1 MTMATDS
8 PRKLAEKRLQSLK
21 SERVSWDKNAREI
34 SDFILPMRSRVMC
47 DDTNRGDR
55 RNNKIINNR
64 ATMASRTTSSGMMS
78 GITSPARPWF
88 NLAPVA
94 RAIMEFGPVKS
105 WFYECTQRMRD
116 VFLRSNL
123 YQVLPTSYQEMATF
137 GVGPIWVDEHP
148 DTVIRCEAFTWG
160 EYYLSNGAD
169 GRVNAFYR
177 EFKWTANQLAE
188 KFGKDKLS
196 TAARNMIDNSTGDL
210 FVSCAQ
216 MVEMNPSA
224 NPDRAGNKNLPFTSL
239 TWETG
244 APGDQVL
251 EHTGYHEF
259 PVMAPRWET
268 LPGDAYGTGPGRICL
283 GDVKALQLYERQ
295 AARMAETGAN
305 PPLQVPVELKG
316 QPSSTLPGGVTY
328 VAMVGNQNQMAPIY
342 KPDAAWLSPI
352 QAKIKE
358 HEARINEAFFV
369 DLFLMVSQL
378 DTVRTA
384 TEIAA
389 RKEEKM
395 LMLGPVL
402 ERINDELLDPLID
415 RTFNIMLRQS
425 LPIWAGV
432 IDGDP
437 LLPEPPEELIN
448 ANSEIQAEY
457 VSILAQAQKSQNVL
471 GLERFATLAGNLSGA
486 FPEVLDKVDS
496 DQLVEEYA
504 DAIGVVP
511 TVVRGADQVAAI
523 REQRA
528 RQQQAAQ
535 AQQAAGAAIQG
546 AKLLSETEVTP
557 DNVLGQ
563 MLGA

>member
-1 MTMATDS
+1 MSTDS
-8 PRKLAEKRLQSLK
+8 PRKLAEKRLSALK
-21 SERVSWDKNAREI
+21 NERSSWDTNAKEI

-64 ATMASRTTSSGMMS
+64 ATMASRTTASGMMS

-123 YQVLPTSYQEMATF
+123 YQVLPTCYQEMCTF
-137 GVGPIWVDEHP
+137 GTGCIWVDEHP

-160 EYYLSNGAD
+160 EYWISNGAD
-169 GRVNAFYR
+169 GRAAAIYR
-177 EFKWTANQLAE
+177 EFKWTVNQLVQ
-188 KFGKDKLS
+188 KFGLEALS
-196 TAARNMIDNSTGDL
+196 PASKALYENNNGDQ
-210 FVSCAQ
+210 FISCAQ
-216 MVEMNPSA
+216 RVELNMNA
-224 NPDRAGNKNLPFTSL
+224 NPDRAGSRNLPFSAL

-251 EHTGYHEF
+251 EDRGYHEF
-259 PVMAPRWET
+259 PAMAVRWESM
-268 LPGDAYGTGPGRICL
+268 PGDAYGTGPGRICL

-295 AARMAETGAN
+295 AARMTETGAN
-305 PPLQVPVELKG
+305 PPLQAPAELRG
-316 QPSSTLPGGVTY
+316 QPSSTIPGGVTY
-328 VAMVGNQNQMAPIY
+328 VPMVGGQNQMAPIY
-342 KPDAAWLSPI
+342 QPNAAWLSPI
-352 QAKIKE
+352 QAKIQE
-358 HEARINEAFFV
+358 HEGRINEAFFV

-425 LPIWAGV
+425 IPIWSGI

-437 LLPEPPEELIN
+437 LLPPPPEELIN

-486 FPEVLDKVDS
+486 FPEVLDKVNS
-496 DQLVEEYA
+496 DQLIEEYA

-511 TVVRGADQVAAI
+511 TVVRGADEVAAI

-528 RQQQAAQ
+528 QQQQAEQ
-535 AQQAAGAAIQG
+535 AQQAMGAAIQG